1 MYYIYIKDKKRGQNE
16 LKNIIK
22 AILKTILVYL
32 ISVNFIYGAISI
44 FKNDM
49 TAEESYFLAVIS
61 ILIGIIFT
69 IFYCTQLIE
78 INLSFISNRIIY
90 KNRFE
95 R

>member
-1 MYYIYIKDKKRGQNE
+1 MNE

-22 AILKTILVYL
+22 AILKAILVYL